1 MYTFKPTARTKKFSG
16 ITYTLVDIIKG
27 KKAKDK
33 IVQELKDK
41 GYKVRTQD
49 ISGYGSKGVNFTV
62 WKSK

>member
-16 ITYTLVDIIKG
+16 VTYTAVDMVKG

-33 IVQELKDK
+33 LVQELKDK
-41 GYKVRTQD
+41 GYKVRTID
-49 ISGYGSKGVNFTV
+49 ASGYGAKGVMYTV